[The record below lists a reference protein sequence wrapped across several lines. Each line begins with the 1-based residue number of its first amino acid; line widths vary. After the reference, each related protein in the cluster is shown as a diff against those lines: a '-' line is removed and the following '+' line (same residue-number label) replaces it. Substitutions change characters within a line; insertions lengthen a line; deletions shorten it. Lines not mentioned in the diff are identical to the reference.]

1 MSILACQIKQNRN
14 LRNLCTSS
22 FLFTGEQAEDAELG
36 KLVIFSFH
44 LVEVIKVEIRQEL
57 VLQFLAYDQKDSQ

>member
-1 MSILACQIKQNRN
+1 MYI
-14 LRNLCTSS
+14 S

-44 LVEVIKVEIRQEL
+44 LVEVIKVEIRQES